1 MSGASMVLKNLK
13 RLADVDKDD
22 LLDLVGLEER
32 RTTSDKLVPA
42 LALFGAGV
50 LVGVGLGL
58 MLAPK
63 PGRELRED
71 VKKKLEKGPAAATAA
86 NGPPVSAAKSA

>member
-1 MSGASMVLKNLK
+1 MWRSLKKNLPDLD
-13 RLADVDKDD
+13 RDD
-22 LLDLVGLEER
+22 ILEAVGLEGR
-32 RTTSDKLVPA
+32 RSAAEKMVPA
-42 LALFGAGV
+42 LAIFGAGV

-71 VKKKLEKGPAAATAA
+71 VRQRLKRGDARPAGEPTGAEAATRA
-86 NGPPVSAAKSA
+86 

>member
-1 MSGASMVLKNLK
+1 MWRSLRNNLP
-13 RLADVDKDD
+13 DVDKDE
-22 LLDLVGLEER
+22 LLEMIGLESR
-32 RTTSDKLVPA
+32 RSSAEKMVPT

-50 LVGVGLGL
+50 LLGVGLGL

-71 VKKKLEKGPAAATAA
+71 LKDRLGKGSNGAPEPRSSAPEARTTTA
-86 NGPPVSAAKSA
+86 

>member
-1 MSGASMVLKNLK
+1 MWRSLRKNLP
-13 RLADVDKDD
+13 DIDKDD
-22 LLDLVGLEER
+22 LLDMVGLETR
-32 RTTSDKLVPA
+32 GDRMLPS

-50 LVGVGLGL
+50 LLGVGLGM

-71 VKKKLEKGPAAATAA
+71 LRERLGKGPNGAPAPKPTAPDTA
-86 NGPPVSAAKSA
+86 LPRTV

>member
-1 MSGASMVLKNLK
+1 MTAATVLKNLRK
-13 RLADVDKDD
+13 LADVDKDD
-22 LLDLVGLEER
+22 VLGLIGLEER
-32 RTTSDKLVPA
+32 RTASDKLVPA

-63 PGRELRED
+63 PGRELRAD
-71 VKKKLEKGPAAATAA
+71 VKQRLQKGQPAASTNGDPAAATKTA
-86 NGPPVSAAKSA
+86 

>member
-1 MSGASMVLKNLK
+1 MSTAATVLKTLK
-13 RLADVDKDD
+13 KLGDVDKDD
-22 LLDLVGLEER
+22 VLDLIGLEER

-58 MLAPK
+58 ILAPK
-63 PGRELRED
+63 PGRQLRDD
-71 VKKKLEKGPAAATAA
+71 VKAKLGKGQPASPGNGQPAAA
-86 NGPPVSAAKSA
+86 AKSV